1 MNSRGISYAATG
13 GMEFTDPLTE
23 RIIGCAIEVHR
34 SLGPGLLEKVY
45 QKGMCV
51 EFDFNQIKFEYQRH
65 IPVCHRGV
73 IVGDFYPDFIVENAV
88 VVEVKCAS
96 AHEPFFD
103 AQTLSY
109 LRLTK
114 AKKALLLNFGRPTLK
129 EGIKRFVL

>member
-1 MNSRGISYAATG
+1 
-13 GMEFTDPLTE
+13 MEFNDPLTE

-45 QKGMCV
+45 QKGLCV
-51 EFDFNQIKFEYQRH
+51 EFEFNHIKFEYQRH
-65 IPVCHRGV
+65 IPVLHRGV
-73 IVGDFYPDFIVENAV
+73 IVGDFYPDFIVEAEV
-88 VVEVKCAS
+88 VVEVKCTS
-96 AHEPFFD
+96 ANETFFH

-114 AKKALLLNFGRPTLK
+114 ARKALLLNFGRPVLK

>member
-1 MNSRGISYAATG
+1 MQLRCR
-13 GMEFTDPLTE
+13 MEFNDPLTE

-45 QKGMCV
+45 QKGLCV
-51 EFDFNQIKFEYQRH
+51 EFDFNHIKFEYQRH
-65 IPVCHRGV
+65 IPVRHRGV
-73 IVGDFYPDFIVENAV
+73 IVGDFYPDFIVDAEV
-88 VVEVKCAS
+88 VVEVKCTS
-96 AHEPFFD
+96 ANEAFFD

-114 AKKALLLNFGRPTLK
+114 ARKALLLNFGRPVLK